1 MMKTRYKIFYNKF
14 GIFHASLSPRMK
26 LESFEIFFKIQYSIK
41 AHFRI
46 TKLLIS
52 SDVETPG
59 EFTSVLHS
67 AVCYKVFKDEY
78 FSAFPTG
85 TALLHINI

>member
-1 MMKTRYKIFYNKF
+1 
-14 GIFHASLSPRMK
+14 MK
-26 LESFEIFFKIQYSIK
+26 LESFEIFFKIQYSNK
-41 AHFRI
+41 AQFRI

-59 EFTSVLHS
+59 EFTSLLHS
-67 AVCYKVFKDEY
+67 VVCYKVFKDKY

-85 TALLHINI
+85 TVPLHITVYWSRDLNY